1 MRNIE
6 TFPSKQMW
14 QERREENQERR
25 HFCQNCHILF
35 WSEDLDVNIKCQKFQ
50 KRRCCIS
57 WSAKSEN
64 VAICRR
70 ISNLKNF
77 VCFMSIFNEKQK
89 SMYMLAFF
97 FCCSLSHPI
106 FPCPPFP
113 QTPLCCLAS
122 HLSPPMVLLPFIFI
136 SMVVL
141 PPDLPALGDHHL
153 LPLLAQLHR
162 PASELQGGAPPTQTR
177 VPLVDNHWQVC
188 KLMTDVN
195 MIATTQNRC
204 CLLFGW
210 WKIACEQPLHRPDLR
225 ILCPGKYSAFDAL
238 QINCL
243 LNSEYFVIKSNSLPM
258 PNPL

>member
-14 QERREENQERR
+14 EERREENQERR

-122 HLSPPMVLLPFIFI
+122 HLPPHGSLAF
-136 SMVVL
+136 
-141 PPDLPALGDHHL
+141 HL
-153 LPLLAQLHR
+153 HIHGCVAPR
-162 PASELQGGAPPTQTR
+162 PASPWRPPSPPTACSAPPASQWASR
-177 VPLVDNHWQVC
+177 
-188 KLMTDVN
+188 
-195 MIATTQNRC
+195 R
-204 CLLFGW
+204 
-210 WKIACEQPLHRPDLR
+210 R
-225 ILCPGKYSAFDAL
+225 S
-238 QINCL
+238 
-243 LNSEYFVIKSNSLPM
+243 SNSNSSSFGTVSPGW
-258 PNPL
+258 

>member
-89 SMYMLAFF
+89 SMYMLDFF
-97 FCCSLSHPI
+97 SVVLSPTQSFLAPHSHRLPFAALPPI
-106 FPCPPFP
+106 F
-113 QTPLCCLAS
+113 
-122 HLSPPMVLLPFIFI
+122 PPMVLLPFIFI

-188 KLMTDVN
+188 NLMTDVN
-195 MIATTQNRC
+195 MIATAQKRC